1 MNHKK
6 NEWSVGY
13 PLGQIFRSVG
23 LDFGGGAYFICVALN
38 LIVTPILT
46 SFFPPLFYLV
56 NTLCTCY

>member
-23 LDFGGGAYFICVALN
+23 LEEGR
-38 LIVTPILT
+38 
-46 SFFPPLFYLV
+46 
-56 NTLCTCY
+56 TLYVLR